1 MSRSLLLSAIVAL
14 AVAAGGVAA
23 QPFTEDAAARLAAAA
38 EGLAARIR
46 AFHGWQGLMP
56 PPRGYCDT
64 MQEGEAVQ
72 KQLARLASRA
82 TLFRRPGLALR
93 LQVAGDRLSDEL
105 DEEEEINH
113 QANVPFD
120 PYPCPVPPGPYPARA
135 VVLRLVAPL
144 APECRVKANA
154 LGLSFGARRAM
165 MQQCLRIPGT

>member
-1 MSRSLLLSAIVAL
+1 MSRSVLLSTIVAL
-14 AVAAGGVAA
+14 VVAAGGAAA
-23 QPFTEDAAARLAAAA
+23 QPFAEDAARLAAAA

-46 AFHGWQGLMP
+46 AFHGWQGLTP

-93 LQVAGDRLSDEL
+93 LQAAGDRLSDEL
-105 DEEEEINH
+105 DAEEEINH
-113 QANVPFD
+113 QAEVPFD

-135 VVLRLVAPL
+135 VVLRLVAPR
-144 APECRVKANA
+144 APECRLKANA